1 MYRVSPFTYLIQ
13 SMLATAVGNSDV
25 TCAANEYLRLTPPT
39 NQTCAQYMDTYISGH
54 GGYLSNPSATE
65 GCSYCQI
72 KDTNMFLAGVGTNIS
87 DSWRNFG
94 LMWVY
99 IFFNLAA
106 ALFLYWLG
114 RVPKDWGRGKDNTAT
129 ETTSSSPG
137 RLEDAPEQSG
147 KTSPTATSNGE
158 DRQEKQE

>member
-1 MYRVSPFTYLIQ
+1 
-13 SMLATAVGNSDV
+13 
-25 TCAANEYLRLTPPT
+25 
-39 NQTCAQYMDTYISGH
+39 
-54 GGYLSNPSATE
+54 
-65 GCSYCQI
+65 
-72 KDTNMFLAGVGTNIS
+72 MFLAGVGTNIS

-129 ETTSSSPG
+129 ETTSSNPG